1 LAYFFNISH
10 VFTSYRLKMTTR
22 GNQVYTFLNKR
33 WFFDK
38 VYNDFLS
45 ENALKFGYT
54 ISFKTLDKGA
64 FEILGPS
71 GIAHSF
77 LNVAHYLSRLQSGL
91 IYHYA
96 VVMLLGI
103 VIMITL
109 ISLWDFLE
117 LVLDARFYFIF
128 LTSFLLSNYYSL
140 KKA

>member
-1 LAYFFNISH
+1 MYLQVIRIKK
-10 VFTSYRLKMTTR
+10 TSLGK
-22 GNQVYTFLNKR
+22 QLYTFFNKR

-45 ENALKFGYT
+45 ENALSFGYK
-54 ISFKTLDKGA
+54 ISFKTLDKGT

-77 LNVAHYLSRLQSGL
+77 LNMAQFISRLQSGL

-103 VIMITL
+103 VILITV
-109 ISLWDFLE
+109 ISLWEFLE
-117 LVLDARFYFIF
+117 VLLDNRFYFVYLI
-128 LTSFLLSNYYSL
+128 SFLFYNYYSL
-140 KKA
+140 KKS